1 MLFGERWRWRR
12 KERESVSLITQE
24 NRLNKERI
32 AFQFEKPKRES
43 LYLDDDENRSV
54 LLTVKLNSKRTDEQI
69 KIIKLR
75 KSAGAL
81 LLQTSEKRDDQ
92 SESDQQEQKQ
102 FKCSQIRSEVDCGL
116 KRLLI

>member
-75 KSAGAL
+75 KSLVGSAMGPQAAMADRNEHKEA
-81 LLQTSEKRDDQ
+81 SAHKFGPKRVAVA
-92 SESDQQEQKQ
+92 SV
-102 FKCSQIRSEVDCGL
+102 C
-116 KRLLI
+116 